1 MIIYIGGYTY
11 KIIECAIKKE
21 KEFPEFNDVKT
32 LFICGVKMAV
42 VGFAYI
48 IIPSIIIYAAPKI
61 SQITHLPVL
70 GGIVSLIGF
79 ILGVFA
85 FLLCIMATNNMVANN
100 SFKDAFDLSTIRS
113 LIESIGW
120 LRFLGAIV
128 FVCLILMILISAVTV
143 ALVIFLGVFSL
154 QKSLIYLCFIS

>member
-1 MIIYIGGYTY
+1 MFLLCDSLHFIFEPLVNTAHVMAHINATTSHSIFTIIPQNNFILSIILVIIAIVLIICIGGYTY

-48 IIPSIIIYAAPKI
+48 IIPSIITYAAPQI
-61 SQITHLPVL
+61 SQITHLPIL

-79 ILGVFA
+79 ILDVFA

-100 SFKDAFDLSTIRS
+100 SFKDA
-113 LIESIGW
+113 LI
-120 LRFLGAIV
+120 
-128 FVCLILMILISAVTV
+128 
-143 ALVIFLGVFSL
+143 
-154 QKSLIYLCFIS
+154 